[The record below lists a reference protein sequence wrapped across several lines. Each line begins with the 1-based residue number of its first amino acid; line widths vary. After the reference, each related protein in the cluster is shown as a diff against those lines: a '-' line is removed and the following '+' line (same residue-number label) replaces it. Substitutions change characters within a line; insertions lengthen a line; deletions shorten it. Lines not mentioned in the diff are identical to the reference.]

1 MNNVKPNAAA
11 DRGLVVASL
20 EATPRLLRL
29 LTADATAAQAATPP
43 APGEWSIA
51 EVVRHLV
58 EGDRDTFVPRLRLM
72 LAEARPVFAS
82 RRPEP
87 GDASDV
93 ATLLDVFA
101 KARGQAVGQLAA
113 LDDPG
118 WRREGVSPSRGA
130 LSVETYART
139 MAAHDTEHLQ
149 QIHAGRVV
157 LGLLPRRC
165 EARLPLAVP
174 ELVAALRAA
183 PARVA
188 EFARGLDAERLRR
201 RPTEGKW
208 SMREVMAHL
217 RDLERDLFLPR
228 LRRILEE
235 ERPRFESF
243 DPEAWARSRD
253 HREGSFEADLEEF
266 IAARARTLAFLEALP
281 DSAVARVGLSG
292 HFGPVTLAQYA
303 THVADHDLEHL
314 GQLMALRGEP
324 VRPASRA
331 FQ

>member
-1 MNNVKPNAAA
+1 MT

-101 KARGQAVGQLAA
+101 KA
-113 LDDPG
+113 
-118 WRREGVSPSRGA
+118 
-130 LSVETYART
+130 
-139 MAAHDTEHLQ
+139 MAAHDTEHLR

-174 ELVAALRAA
+174 ELVAALRAT

-188 EFARGLDAERLRR
+188 ELARGLDAERLRR
-201 RPTEGKW
+201 RPTEGEW
-208 SMREVMAHL
+208 SMKEVMAHL

-266 IAARARTLAFLEALP
+266 TAARARTLAFLEALP

-303 THVADHDLEHL
+303 THIADHDLEHL
-314 GQLMALRGEP
+314 GQLRDCRAL
-324 VRPASRA
+324 
-331 FQ
+331 Q